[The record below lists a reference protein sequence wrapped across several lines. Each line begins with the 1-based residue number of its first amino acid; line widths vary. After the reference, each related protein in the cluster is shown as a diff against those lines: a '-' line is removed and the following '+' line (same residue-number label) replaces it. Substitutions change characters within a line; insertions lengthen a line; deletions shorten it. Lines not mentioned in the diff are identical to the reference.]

1 MRDRSFLSPIV
12 LQDGH
17 VALEP
22 LSLDH
27 VEGLERA
34 AADGELWK
42 LWFTSVP
49 VPGGMR
55 AYVEAALAA
64 QTRGDAVPF
73 AVRDKRD
80 GAIVGSTR
88 LFDFEPELP
97 RVEIGYTWYAQSRQ
111 RSCVNTACK
120 RLLLAHAFETLKS
133 AAVQFSTDRYN
144 HSSQRAIE
152 RLGAQRDG
160 ILRSHRLRAD
170 GSVRD
175 SVVYSIIAAEWPG
188 VKRLL
193 EFKVARGAL

>member
-1 MRDRSFLSPIV
+1 MLESKPLTPLI
-12 LQDGH
+12 LQDEH

-27 VEGLERA
+27 VETLERA

-49 VPGGMR
+49 APGRMR
-55 AYVEAALAA
+55 AYIEAALEMQA
-64 QTRGDAVPF
+64 QGNALPF
-73 AVRDKRD
+73 AVRDKSD
-80 GAIVGSTR
+80 GEIAGSTR
-88 LFDFEPELP
+88 LFDFEPALP

-111 RSCVNTACK
+111 RSHVNTACK
-120 RLLLAHAFETLKS
+120 RLLLAHAFETFKCV
-133 AAVQFSTDRYN
+133 AVQFSTDRYN
-144 HSSQRAIE
+144 DASQRAIE

-160 ILRSHRLRAD
+160 IMRSHRLRVD

-175 SVVYSIIAAEWPG
+175 SVVYSIVAAEWPD

-193 EFKVARGAL
+193 EFKLARGNG

>member
-1 MRDRSFLSPIV
+1 VSRALTPLT
-12 LQDGH
+12 LQDEH

-27 VEGLERA
+27 VEALERA

-49 VPGGMR
+49 APGGTR
-55 AYVEAALAA
+55 AYVEAALEMQA
-64 QTRGDAVPF
+64 QGNALPF
-73 AVRDKRD
+73 AVRDQSE
-80 GAIVGSTR
+80 GAVVGSTR
-88 LFDFEPELP
+88 FFDFEPNLP

-111 RSCVNTACK
+111 RSHVNTACK
-120 RLLLAHAFETLKS
+120 RLLLTHAFEVLKCV
-133 AAVQFSTDRYN
+133 AVQFSTDRYN
-144 HSSQRAIE
+144 QASQRAIE

-160 ILRSHRLRAD
+160 ILRSHRLRVD

-175 SVVYSIIAAEWPG
+175 SVVYSIIDAEWPD

-193 EFKVARGAL
+193 DFKLARGPT

>member
-1 MRDRSFLSPIV
+1 MSLVPLA
-12 LQDGH
+12 LQDEH

-27 VEGLERA
+27 IEPLERA

-49 VPGGMR
+49 APGRMR
-55 AYVEAALAA
+55 VYVEAALEVQA
-64 QTRGDAVPF
+64 QGHALPF
-73 AVRDKRD
+73 AVRDKGD
-80 GAIVGSTR
+80 GVIVGSTR
-88 LFDFEPELP
+88 FFGFEPELP

-111 RSCVNTACK
+111 RSHVNTACK
-120 RLLLAHAFETLKS
+120 RLLLMHAFETLKCV
-133 AAVQFSTDRYN
+133 AVQFSTDRYN
-144 HSSQRAIE
+144 HASQRAIE

-175 SVVYSIIAAEWPG
+175 SMVYSIIAAEWPT
-188 VKRLL
+188 VQAHL
-193 EFKVARGAL
+193 EFQLNDKPR